1 MACVDDDSITDS
13 YDFQVSYTPAPTA
26 VPSTAVPSAVPS
38 GAPTNY
44 PTFLPSPAPTSAP
57 TTAAPTSAPTTA
69 APTSAPTT
77 AAPTPTPSTGMP
89 TVPADGAA
97 DARDCLY
104 RNGTCDECC
113 GACDDVSDYYYQSP
127 DNLDFSNYYPSTCVC
142 LVVDRDDD
150 VNDVDRSTLHISLT
164 EHDDCLAV
172 FGHNTEVY
180 GGEGSDSIVMNG
192 GHNTIHGGSGND
204 FIYDQGWDSVINGE
218 DGDDTIQV
226 QSLNGEDTGYLTT
239 YVYGY
244 AGADDIDTTGDNVR
258 IKGGDGADDIYV
270 HSGVSVDVYGEA
282 GDDRIVVGEV
292 DGASGSTEFVT
303 VDGGTGDDDVVYN

>member
-1 MACVDDDSITDS
+1 MRIPMSIMRIVAVAAAIGSAATPGAAGAAAVEGSEMQPATPGARLRGGRALAFGFHDADD
-13 YDFQVSYTPAPTA
+13 APTES
-26 VPSTAVPSAVPS
+26 PPPTGMPTA
-38 GAPTNY
+38 
-44 PTFLPSPAPTSAP
+44 
-57 TTAAPTSAPTTA
+57 
-69 APTSAPTT
+69 
-77 AAPTPTPSTGMP
+77 TGMP

-104 RNGTCDECC
+104 RNGTCAECC
-113 GACDDVSDYYYQSP
+113 GACDDVSDYYVDGSVP
-127 DNLDFSNYYPSTCVC
+127 DFSNYIYGPGSTCVC

-292 DGASGSTEFVT
+292 DGESDSTEFVH